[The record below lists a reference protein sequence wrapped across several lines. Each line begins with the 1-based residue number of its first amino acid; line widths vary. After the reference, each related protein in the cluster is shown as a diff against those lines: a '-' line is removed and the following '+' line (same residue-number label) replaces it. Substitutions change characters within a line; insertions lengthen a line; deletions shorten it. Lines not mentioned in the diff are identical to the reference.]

1 MIKFVKR
8 SEEKRIMAGTS
19 VGLIVRIVSLV
30 LRPLLNIIS
39 PMISDLLEDSLGKL
53 LEKARGTE
61 NPIDDIFV
69 EFLFKVLG
77 IEIPEEK

>member
-1 MIKFVKR
+1 
-8 SEEKRIMAGTS
+8 MAGTS
-19 VGLIVRIVSLV
+19 VGVIVRIVALV

-53 LEKARGTE
+53 LVKARETE

-69 EFLFKVLG
+69 EFLFKVLD
-77 IEIPEEK
+77 IEIPEEE